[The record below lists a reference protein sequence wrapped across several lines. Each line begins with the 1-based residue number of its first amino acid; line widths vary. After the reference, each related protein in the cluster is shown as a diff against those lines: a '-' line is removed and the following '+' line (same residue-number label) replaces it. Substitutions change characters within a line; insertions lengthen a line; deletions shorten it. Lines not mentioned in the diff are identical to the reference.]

1 MNILMIYP
9 ETPTTFYSFRNALKF
24 ISKKSAEP
32 PLGLLTVA
40 ALLPK
45 TWQVKLID
53 MNVESLKDKHFRE
66 VDFVFIS
73 GMDIQIKSFQ
83 NVVKKC
89 NQKGIKVVAGGPM
102 VTMDHSKF
110 LGVDH
115 FVLNEAEITLPH
127 FLNDLKTDS
136 LRKVYSTSDFPD
148 ISQTPIPRWDLLDMS
163 KYANL
168 SMQYSRGC
176 PFNCEFCSITFLNG
190 RLPRTKSKDQF
201 LNELDSLY
209 QWGWRGGVFIVDDNF
224 IGNKS
229 KLKSE
234 VLPAVINWS
243 EQYEFP
249 FKFSTE
255 ASINLA
261 DDQELIDLMVK
272 AGFHSTFIGIETP
285 NDASLKEC
293 GKTHNRKRNLLDS
306 VKILQKSGLMV
317 SAGFIV
323 GFDNDTPN
331 IFKQQINFIQKSGI
345 VTAMVG
351 LLNAP
356 IGTKLFKRLKGE
368 NRLRQSISGDNM
380 DGSINFEPSMKYQK
394 LIEGYK
400 KVLETIYSQK
410 HYYERIKVFLKEYYL
425 PKNSSKKVNFR
436 DVKAFLKSIW
446 KLGFLEK
453 GRKYYWKLL
462 FSTLRD
468 YPQKFSLAMTLSI
481 YGYHFRKVVQSI

>member
-40 ALLPK
+40 SLLPNS
-45 TWQVKLID
+45 WQIKLID
-53 MNVESLKDKHFRE
+53 MNVEFLKDKYFE
-66 VDFVFIS
+66 DIDFVFIS
-73 GMDIQIKSFQ
+73 GLDIQIKSFQ

-102 VTMDHSKF
+102 VTMDHTKF

-115 FVLNEAEITLPH
+115 FILNEAEITFPR
-127 FLNDLKTDS
+127 FLKDLKAGT
-136 LRKVYSTSDFPD
+136 LQKVYSTSEFPD
-148 ISQTPIPRWDLLDMS
+148 ISQTPIPRWDLLNMN
-163 KYANL
+163 KYANM

-190 RLPRTKSKDQF
+190 RIPRTKSKEQF
-201 LNELDSLY
+201 LKELDSLHK
-209 QWGWRGGVFIVDDNF
+209 WGWRGCVFIVDDNF
-224 IGNKS
+224 IGNKA

-234 VLPAVINWS
+234 FLPALIKWS
-243 EQYEFP
+243 ERFKFP

-255 ASINLA
+255 VSINLA

-272 AGFHSTFIGIETP
+272 AGFHSTFVGIETP

-293 GKTHNRKRNLLDS
+293 GKTQNRKRNMLDS
-306 VKILQKSGLMV
+306 VKNLQKSGLMV
-317 SAGFIV
+317 SAGFII
-323 GFDNDTPN
+323 GFDNDPPS

-345 VTAMVG
+345 VTAMIG

-356 IGTKLFKRLKGE
+356 IGTNLFKRLKRE
-368 NRLRQSISGDNM
+368 NRLRQNISGDNM
-380 DGSINFEPSMKYQK
+380 DGTINFEPSMKYQK

-410 HYYERIKVFLKEYYL
+410 NYYDRIRVFLKEYYL
-425 PKNSSKKVNFR
+425 PKGNKQKVKFR
-436 DVKAFLKSIW
+436 DVNAFFKSIW

-462 FSTLRD
+462 FSTIRD
-468 YPQKFSLAMTLSI
+468 YPQKFSVAMTLSI
-481 YGYHFRKVVQSI
+481 YGYHFRKVVQAV

>member
-1 MNILMIYP
+1 MIYP

-40 ALLPK
+40 ALFPK

-53 MNVESLKDKHFRE
+53 MNVENLKDKHFRK

-102 VTMDHSKF
+102 VTMNHSKF

-115 FVLNEAEITLPH
+115 FILNEAEITLPL
-127 FLNDLKTDS
+127 FLNDLKTGS
-136 LRKVYSTSDFPD
+136 LRKVYSTPDFPD
-148 ISQTPIPRWDLLDMS
+148 ISLAPIPRWDLLDMS
-163 KYANL
+163 KYANM

-190 RLPRTKSKDQF
+190 RLPRTKSKEQF

-224 IGNKS
+224 IGNTF
-229 KLKSE
+229 KLKTKI
-234 VLPAVINWS
+234 LPAVIKWS
-243 EQYEFP
+243 EQYKFP

-261 DDQELIDLMVK
+261 DDQELMDLMVK
-272 AGFHSTFIGIETP
+272 AGFHATFIGIETP
-285 NDASLKEC
+285 NDACLKEC
-293 GKTHNRKRNLLDS
+293 GKAHNRKRNLLDS
-306 VKILQKSGLMV
+306 VKKLQRSGLMV

-323 GFDNDTPN
+323 GFDNDPPN
-331 IFKQQINFIQKSGI
+331 IFKQQINFIQTSGI

-356 IGTKLFKRLKGE
+356 IGTKLFKRLKKE
-368 NRLRQSISGDNM
+368 NRLRQSISGNNM

-410 HYYERIKVFLKEYYL
+410 HYYERIKVFLREYHL
-425 PKNSSKKVNFR
+425 PKNSSKRINFR
-436 DVKAFLKSIW
+436 EVKAFFKSIW
-446 KLGFLEK
+446 KLGVLEK

-462 FSTLRD
+462 FSTLRN

-481 YGYHFRKVVQSI
+481 YGYHFRKVVQTI